1 MIFTSADGRI
11 SYLVG
16 ADGPVIDG
24 RRAWRGHY
32 ADPTTGRA
40 TAEAV
45 APADWAEACQLMERG
60 DATRSREDERLRQTA
75 EAMRGD
81 EIEAAERTEA
91 WLRANTRGTYVDD
104 L

>member
-1 MIFTSADGRI
+1 MILTSAGGRI

-32 ADPTTGRA
+32 ADPVTGRA
-40 TAEAV
+40 TAEPV
-45 APADWAEACQLMERG
+45 APADWAEACDLMRRG
-60 DATRSREDERLRQTA
+60 DAARRREDERLRRA
-75 EAMRGD
+75 AGAMQD
-81 EIEAAERTEA
+81 AEIEAAERTEA
-91 WLRANTRGTYVDD
+91 WLRADTRGTYVDD